1 MILYFIP
8 VRCMLQFSGLIILK
22 EMEKKREERRIQA
35 ELWREWSRHRDD
47 LECDDL
53 KVICN
58 LCLFYSVKLHA

>member
-1 MILYFIP
+1 MFLYFIP
-8 VRCMLQFSGLIILK
+8 VGYVLQFSGLIILK

-53 KVICN
+53 KVIFN
-58 LCLFYSVKLHA
+58 LYLFYSIKLHA